1 MSSTKKDFNQLL
13 ETLIGIFTVDKGKIK
28 ILLMHKKTE
37 PYKGYWVLPG
47 SLLSNNETLEDNITD
62 VVCDTLGLP
71 TLYIEQCYTFSNL
84 NRTPDDRVI
93 ATSFIG
99 LIDNITLVLKKQERE
114 EIEIAWFDINSIP
127 KMGYDHDKI
136 INKLIDYLKKRIINS
151 NILKILFPSD
161 FTLPELQKV
170 YEQILNIDI
179 DRRNFRKKLVNL
191 GYVVD
196 TGDVTEGCMG
206 RPAKLYRFNEEIE
219 ERNIF

>member
-1 MSSTKKDFNQLL
+1 MSSIKKDYNQLL

-71 TLYIEQCYTFSNL
+71 TMYIEQCYTFSNL
-84 NRTPDDRVI
+84 NRDPDNRVV

-99 LIDNITLVLKKQERE
+99 LIDNITLVLKKQERD
-114 EIEIAWFDINSIP
+114 EIELAWFEINSIP
-127 KMGYDHDKI
+127 KTGYDHDKI
-136 INKLIDYLKKRIINS
+136 INKLVEYLKKRMINS

-170 YEQILNIDI
+170 YEQVLNTEI

-191 GYVVD
+191 GYVID
-196 TGDVTEGCMG
+196 TGDVNEGYMG
-206 RPAKLYRFNEEIE
+206 RPAKLYRFNDELE
-219 ERNIF
+219 ERNLF

>member
-1 MSSTKKDFNQLL
+1 MSSIKKESNLLL
-13 ETLIGIFTVDKGKIK
+13 ETLIGIFTIDKGKIK

-47 SLLSNNETLEDNITD
+47 SILNNNETLEDNVTD

-71 TLYIEQCYTFSNL
+71 TMYIEQCYTFSNL
-84 NRTPDDRVI
+84 NRDPNNRVV
-93 ATSFIG
+93 ATTFIG
-99 LIDNITLVLKKQERE
+99 LIDNITMVLKRQERE
-114 EIEIAWFDINSIP
+114 EIELAWFDINSIP

-170 YEQILNIDI
+170 YEQVLNTEI

-191 GYVVD
+191 GYVID
-196 TGDVTEGCMG
+196 TGDVNEGYMG
-206 RPAKLYRFNEEIE
+206 RPAKLYRFNDELE
-219 ERNIF
+219 ERNLF

>member
-1 MSSTKKDFNQLL
+1 MSSTKKEKNQLL

-28 ILLMHKKTE
+28 VMLMHKRTD

-47 SLLSNNETLEDNITD
+47 AILGCDETLEDNITD
-62 VVCDTLGLP
+62 VVCDKLGLP
-71 TLYIEQCYTFSNL
+71 TMYIEQCYTFSNL
-84 NRTPDDRVI
+84 NRDPDNRVV

-99 LIDNITLVLKKQERE
+99 LIDNITLVLKRQEKDDVE
-114 EIEIAWFDINSIP
+114 LSWFDINSIP
-127 KMGYDHDKI
+127 KMGYDHEKI
-136 INKLIDYLKKRIINS
+136 LNKLLDYFRKRIINS

-170 YEQILNIDI
+170 YEDVLNIKM
-179 DRRNFRKKLVNL
+179 DRRNFRKKMINL
-191 GYVVD
+191 GYVID
-196 TGDVTEGCMG
+196 TGDVNEGYMG